1 MIYRYGTLIKVINVV
16 VDFLLLN
23 VSFFI
28 ALVIYW
34 PFDLSEGLDAQ
45 HGLNFLLLN
54 LIWFYC
60 GSMLGLYTSII
71 TRKAETTVHITMTSL
86 VIFALL
92 TLGLLYS
99 FPQLALSYA
108 LLAHFHALFSLLILF
123 WKTYF
128 LLVRKSRRR
137 FWMEYKK
144 VVLVGAGAAGMNLFR
159 FMNSHDHLGYRIE
172 GVFDDHYV
180 QKRDDEPVL
189 LGKVDD
195 CLSYVKAHSI
205 SEIYCALPNNEAER
219 VKMLIHEADRQMV
232 RIRLIPDVTNIL
244 DKNMMLE
251 VYDCMPVMTPRAEP
265 LENMVNGIIKRAF
278 DILFS
283 LSIIVFV
290 LCWLTP
296 IIALLIKLDSRG
308 PVFFKQ
314 LRSGRDNKPFYCYKF
329 RSMVVNN
336 DADQKQAVKGDTRV
350 TRLGAFLRKS
360 SIDELPQFF
369 NVLMGDMSVVGPRP
383 HMLKHTQDYSSLV
396 DHYMVRHFLTPGITG
411 WAQVNGF
418 RGEIKEPSSLFKRI
432 EADIWYLENWSFILD
447 LKIVFLTIWQSMR
460 RNENAY

>member
-1 MIYRYGTLIKVINVV
+1 
-16 VDFLLLN
+16 
-23 VSFFI
+23 
-28 ALVIYW
+28 
-34 PFDLSEGLDAQ
+34 
-45 HGLNFLLLN
+45 
-54 LIWFYC
+54 
-60 GSMLGLYTSII
+60 
-71 TRKAETTVHITMTSL
+71 
-86 VIFALL
+86 
-92 TLGLLYS
+92 
-99 FPQLALSYA
+99 
-108 LLAHFHALFSLLILF
+108 
-123 WKTYF
+123 
-128 LLVRKSRRR
+128 
-137 FWMEYKK
+137 
-144 VVLVGAGAAGMNLFR
+144 
-159 FMNSHDHLGYRIE
+159 
-172 GVFDDHYV
+172 
-180 QKRDDEPVL
+180 
-189 LGKVDD
+189 
-195 CLSYVKAHSI
+195 
-205 SEIYCALPNNEAER
+205 
-219 VKMLIHEADRQMV
+219 
-232 RIRLIPDVTNIL
+232 
-244 DKNMMLE
+244 
-251 VYDCMPVMTPRAEP
+251 
-265 LENMVNGIIKRAF
+265 MVNGIIKRAF

-336 DADQKQAVKGDTRV
+336 DADQKQAVKGDARV